1 MNKSQLVKYVS
12 YKTRLPQKDVWMAV
26 ETTLDCI
33 KRYTPRR
40 GGVKIPGFGSFYCQ
54 TQKPQR
60 KWNARTK
67 RYQYTKQCREVYFT
81 PTRTWWKNIQS

>member
-1 MNKSQLVKYVS
+1 
-12 YKTRLPQKDVWMAV
+12 
-26 ETTLDCI
+26 
-33 KRYTPRR
+33 
-40 GGVKIPGFGSFYCQ
+40 VKIPGFGSFYCA

-67 RYQYTKQCREVYFT
+67 RYQYTKQYREVYFT